1 MVALFI
7 FGFGCGS
14 VIWLVS
20 LLVQVLLPAVVDFF
34 IYDITDNGELH
45 VRTEKVSAP
54 HSLGTITSGLRCT
67 FGVQPCRRKFAANQ
81 VLPARKVSAAGTT
94 LSMPCMPHAM
104 LAQVPFLQVAFD
116 AYLDCGGRHM
126 VQNIW

>member
-1 MVALFI
+1 M
-7 FGFGCGS
+7 
-14 VIWLVS
+14 VS

-104 LAQVPFLQVAFD
+104 LAQVPFLQVACD
-116 AYLDCGGRHM
+116 AYLDCGGRYM